1 MASGVTTYQATEGAA
16 PLLLTSVESIDL
28 ATGQVATEP
37 DLPEA
42 RSGFGLV
49 RSGNNILLI
58 AGTAGRQGNPVYT
71 NTILQLDLA
80 TRKWTRAGAAPSIGA
95 ASFVRVGAGHYI
107 AAGGYDGKQARDEVY
122 AFSEAQRTW
131 KELPALCQPASS
143 SAAAHLG
150 EYLFFFGSYDDPED
164 IVIYNL
170 VTKNSESF
178 RLGYTPARSAAAIAT
193 DRFIYVVGGKVSK
206 EARPNNHIQIFE
218 LVAKPRER

>member
-1 MASGVTTYQATEGAA
+1 M
-16 PLLLTSVESIDL
+16 ESIDL
-28 ATGQVATEP
+28 ATGQVAKEL

-49 RSGNNILLI
+49 RSGHNILLI
-58 AGTAGRQGNPVYT
+58 AGTAGRRGNPVYT
-71 NTILQLDLA
+71 NTILQLDLV

-95 ASFVRVGAGHYI
+95 ASFVRVGEGHYI
-107 AAGGYDGKQARDEVY
+107 AAGGYDGRQAQDRIY

-131 KELPALCQPASS
+131 KELPALCQPVSS

-150 EYLFFFGSYDDPED
+150 GYLFFFGSYDEPED

-178 RLGYTPARSAAAIAT
+178 RLGYTPARSAAATAT

-206 EARPNNHIQIFE
+206 EAQPNNQIQIFE
-218 LVAKPRER
+218 LVARPRER